1 MAVELVE
8 EKELAEFREC
18 GMELGAST
26 SQVPLREPSKSGME
40 KKRWKLLLYFESMNS
55 QELILYFI
63 RNTEEVI
70 IKVVDTPSLATS
82 GKWI

>member
-1 MAVELVE
+1 M
-8 EKELAEFREC
+8 AEFREC

-26 SQVPLREPSKSGME
+26 SQVPLREPSRVRKPKK